1 MKTRPRQ
8 LWLDCLILAIPFRS
22 HILFKSRAL
31 CLSLLSQNRRLSISL
46 LSILQ
51 PLLKPALPSYTI
63 FFISLPPPPP
73 PPSLTF
79 YGPPPPSSARFCNT
93 RICLNVFFVVL
104 FLCSLAHR
112 LAVRIN
118 LSLYILYT
126 LLLYRSRSTTVRSS
140 TTQRFVSKTLDARNR
155 VLRIETFR
163 FKNDNDYDYEI

>member
-63 FFISLPPPPP
+63 FFISLPPSPPP
-73 PPSLTF
+73 PIHNILWASSPELCEILQYTYLFKYVFLLF
-79 YGPPPPSSARFCNT
+79 YS
-93 RICLNVFFVVL
+93 FVHL
-104 FLCSLAHR
+104 LIA
-112 LAVRIN
+112 
-118 LSLYILYT
+118 
-126 LLLYRSRSTTVRSS
+126 LLYGSVC
-140 TTQRFVSKTLDARNR
+140 RFIFYTHCYCTDPGLQ
-155 VLRIETFR
+155 L
-163 FKNDNDYDYEI
+163 